1 MKETT
6 SPRGV
11 TFSPDRVGH
20 EPVTKMSKYS
30 T

>member
-6 SPRGV
+6 SRRRV
-11 TFSPDRVGH
+11 TFPPERVGH